1 MILDKMKYE
10 NQLIASYKF
19 SNLHIGGSRR
29 PVFFDI
35 STTRPELLDHD
46 RNYDVVREE
55 LLGILPEKRAIPRYH
70 KLDQMQF
77 NISARV
83 DPKPD
88 TGSGFLE
95 RFLIERFGQPPR
107 QIVPCPDGRQP
118 LDGGFAPSASPRF
131 LLSGQVILPG
141 LTESVLSQAR
151 KLAADRSGYRGLTRP
166 IIRIS
171 RGARPGL

>member
-1 MILDKMKYE
+1 MILYQMNYE
-10 NQLIASYKF
+10 NLLIPLNKF
-19 SNLHIGGSRR
+19 YDLNISAPRR

-35 STTRPELLDHD
+35 STTRPELVDLD
-46 RNYDVVREE
+46 RNYDVIREE

-83 DPKPD
+83 HPKPD
-88 TGSGFLE
+88 TGGGFLE

-107 QIVPCPDGRQP
+107 QIVPCHDGRQP

-141 LTESVLSQAR
+141 LAGSVLSQAR
-151 KLAADRSGYRGLTRP
+151 KLPRG
-166 IIRIS
+166 S
-171 RGARPGL
+171 